1 MKKRIKKL
9 GLTLFFFALSTGL
22 HAYTVGQIVTFGQNT
37 YQVLTASAPD
47 FTLCFLGSTVSGELI
62 VPATV
67 TDGIDT
73 EFTVTEVGGNE
84 GYKCNNVT
92 SVVLPETV
100 TKINV
105 GSFSGASLNSM
116 NIPKSVVSISHTAG
130 YLWKKVPVYTVD
142 PENSN
147 FSADSDGALYSKDM
161 TALYSVP
168 SAVNL
173 NDGTY
178 TVAESVTDIYWDA
191 FLQNKNLKKIVLPP
205 NLQSIEVAYPSITFA
220 CPNLEAFEVA
230 SGGTTIF
237 RAIDGVLFDGNT
249 LVNYPQGKKTE
260 TYTVPEGVTEIAEYA
275 IADNSYM
282 KTIDLNDVT
291 KLNSSSLSNNPNL
304 ETVTLP
310 TNLSNESID
319 GAIVSCTSIKAFI
332 VPEDCVNFA
341 GVDGVVFSK
350 DMKTLYFYPPNKEG
364 ASYSIPESVEK
375 IGKQAFRRAKWLTE
389 MEIPKGVNDIGDQAF
404 GNMPM
409 LETVTFEEPSTIESF
424 GSSIFYN
431 CALLTEVTLP
441 SSLVRISNAFNS
453 CSNLK
458 IINVPDGSQLKT
470 IERNSFI
477 TNKAL
482 EEFNFLGSCELET
495 IGTSAFA
502 NLTKLTSFDVP
513 ATVTQISSNAFS
525 GCSSL
530 ATVMFA
536 DDALLKSLGAGAF
549 ADCSLT
555 AITIPESVAR
565 IGAEV
570 FRNCSVLEKVNLSAN
585 ITYVDPQ
592 AFKFCYNL
600 DEINV
605 DKDNTVYS
613 SVDGYL
619 LSADKETLMLFPPGK
634 ANSNFTLLP
643 PSITTIG
650 DYAFYACEKLENVII
665 PNKVTK
671 IGKRAFGL
679 CSNLNTV
686 TFLCDEMIDPA
697 NIDQEGNSMSFDD
710 GTNVA
715 PDMFKNINTYV
726 RRHLQDAFAN
736 NDFYQK
742 FNVVGTS
749 FFENGNEYL
758 PVSRNTVDLLSV
770 GSTDYTFVVPQT
782 ATGTVLV
789 NPGEVAEQ
797 TYAVHLIGDYAF
809 QSTPDDVKE
818 VVVKQHI
825 EYIGAKAFMTN
836 INENTSTIEKVF
848 FIQSQPTARMLSTTR
863 FELDETGNNY
873 NEFAAST
880 NVYVKK
886 SALPTYQS
894 VWTKQV
900 YDRRTHSYAA
910 SPFDFTSQLDFKIPD
925 VTIGK
930 KYSTFARE
938 FDTDFSD
945 YFAEMGRND
954 IGAFVAKKAVKH
966 VGGDY
971 GESEWHVKMTSVDM
985 HGGYSGSYGYVPAY
999 TGVLLKVLEEEKTD
1013 NDFYYTIGEQDEQQ
1027 YSVTDNI
1034 MNGVTVNYQSVEA
1047 SATDPIYVIQGGVF
1061 RKATSTI
1068 NNFPVHKAYMR
1079 LGEELPAGAKVM
1091 FVFDD
1096 EVTSIG
1102 DVELSGNEDVD
1113 SFTYDLQGRR
1123 LSSSQVPKGVY
1134 IQNGRKFVVK

>member
-1 MKKRIKKL
+1 M
-9 GLTLFFFALSTGL
+9 
-22 HAYTVGQIVTFGQNT
+22 
-37 YQVLTASAPD
+37 
-47 FTLCFLGSTVSGELI
+47 
-62 VPATV
+62 
-67 TDGIDT
+67 
-73 EFTVTEVGGNE
+73 
-84 GYKCNNVT
+84 
-92 SVVLPETV
+92 
-100 TKINV
+100 
-105 GSFSGASLNSM
+105 
-116 NIPKSVVSISHTAG
+116 
-130 YLWKKVPVYTVD
+130 
-142 PENSN
+142 
-147 FSADSDGALYSKDM
+147 
-161 TALYSVP
+161 
-168 SAVNL
+168 
-173 NDGTY
+173 
-178 TVAESVTDIYWDA
+178 
-191 FLQNKNLKKIVLPP
+191 
-205 NLQSIEVAYPSITFA
+205 
-220 CPNLEAFEVA
+220 
-230 SGGTTIF
+230 
-237 RAIDGVLFDGNT
+237 
-249 LVNYPQGKKTE
+249 
-260 TYTVPEGVTEIAEYA
+260 
-275 IADNSYM
+275 
-282 KTIDLNDVT
+282 
-291 KLNSSSLSNNPNL
+291 
-304 ETVTLP
+304 
-310 TNLSNESID
+310 
-319 GAIVSCTSIKAFI
+319 
-332 VPEDCVNFA
+332 
-341 GVDGVVFSK
+341 
-350 DMKTLYFYPPNKEG
+350 
-364 ASYSIPESVEK
+364 
-375 IGKQAFRRAKWLTE
+375 
-389 MEIPKGVNDIGDQAF
+389 
-404 GNMPM
+404 
-409 LETVTFEEPSTIESF
+409 
-424 GSSIFYN
+424 
-431 CALLTEVTLP
+431 
-441 SSLVRISNAFNS
+441 
-453 CSNLK
+453 
-458 IINVPDGSQLKT
+458 
-470 IERNSFI
+470 
-477 TNKAL
+477 
-482 EEFNFLGSCELET
+482 
-495 IGTSAFA
+495 
-502 NLTKLTSFDVP
+502 
-513 ATVTQISSNAFS
+513 
-525 GCSSL
+525 
-530 ATVMFA
+530 
-536 DDALLKSLGAGAF
+536 
-549 ADCSLT
+549 
-555 AITIPESVAR
+555 
-565 IGAEV
+565 
-570 FRNCSVLEKVNLSAN
+570 
-585 ITYVDPQ
+585 
-592 AFKFCYNL
+592 
-600 DEINV
+600 
-605 DKDNTVYS
+605 
-613 SVDGYL
+613 
-619 LSADKETLMLFPPGK
+619 
-634 ANSNFTLLP
+634 
-643 PSITTIG
+643 
-650 DYAFYACEKLENVII
+650 
-665 PNKVTK
+665 
-671 IGKRAFGL
+671 
-679 CSNLNTV
+679 
-686 TFLCDEMIDPA
+686 
-697 NIDQEGNSMSFDD
+697 
-710 GTNVA
+710 
-715 PDMFKNINTYV
+715 

-736 NDFYQK
+736 NDFYKK

-900 YDRRTHSYAA
+900 YDRDTHSYAA

-999 TGVLLKVLEEEKTD
+999 TGVLLKVLEEEKTN

-1034 MNGVTVNYQSVEA
+1034 MTGVTVNYQSVEA
-1047 SATDPIYVIQGGVF
+1047 SATDPIYVMQGGVF

>member
-1 MKKRIKKL
+1 MKKLIKKMCL
-9 GLTLFFFALSTGL
+9 ALSFFASPVGL
-22 HAYTVGQIVTFGQNT
+22 YAYTVGQIVTFGQNT

-47 FTLCFLGSTVSGELI
+47 FTLCFLGSTASGELI
-62 VPATV
+62 IPATV
-67 TDGIDT
+67 DDGIDT

-84 GYKCNNVT
+84 NYKCSNVT
-92 SVVLPETV
+92 AVVLPETV
-100 TKINV
+100 TKIKMA
-105 GSFSGASLNSM
+105 SFNGAALESLY
-116 NIPKSVVSISHTAG
+116 IPKSVVEISHSDG
-130 YLWKKVPVYTVD
+130 YAWKKAPVYTVD
-142 PENSN
+142 SENPN
-147 FSADSDGALYSKDM
+147 FTTDSDGALYSKDM
-161 TALYSVP
+161 TALYGVP
-168 SAVNL
+168 SAVALDN
-173 NDGTY
+173 GTY

-191 FLQNKNLKKIVLPP
+191 FLRNNNLKKIILPK
-205 NLQSIEVAYPSITFA
+205 NLQSIELAFPSITYG
-220 CPNLEAFEVA
+220 CLNLEAFEVA
-230 SGGTTIF
+230 SGGTTNF

-249 LVNYPQGKKTE
+249 LVNYPEGKKTE
-260 TYTVPEGVTEIAEYA
+260 TYTVPDGVTEIAQYA
-275 IADNSYM
+275 IVDNSYM
-282 KTIDLNDVT
+282 KNIDLNDVT
-291 KLNSSSLSNNPNL
+291 KLNPASLTSDFNL

-310 TNLSNESID
+310 KNLSDEGVE
-319 GAIVSCTSIKAFI
+319 GAIVSCTSIKAFN
-332 VPEDCVNFA
+332 VPVDCVNFT

-364 ASYSIPESVEK
+364 TSYSIPADVDK
-375 IGKQAFRRAKWLTE
+375 IGTWAFREARWLTE
-389 MEIPKGVNDIGDQAF
+389 IEIPKGVNFIGNQAF
-404 GNMPM
+404 RDMPR
-409 LETVTFEEPSTIESF
+409 LETVTFEEPSSIEKF
-424 GSSIFYN
+424 DNSIFFN
-431 CALLTEVTLP
+431 CTKLTEVTLP
-441 SSLVRISNAFNS
+441 SSLVEISDAFYG
-453 CSNLK
+453 CENLK

-470 IERNSFI
+470 ITGASFV
-477 TNKAL
+477 TNTAL
-482 EEFNFLGSCELET
+482 EEFNFLGSSELKT

-513 ATVTQISSNAFS
+513 ATVTQISANAFS

-536 DDALLKSLGAGAF
+536 DDALLISLGAGAF

-555 AITIPESVAR
+555 AITIPESVVR

-736 NDFYQK
+736 NEFYQK

-758 PVSRNTVDLLSV
+758 PVSRNTVDLLAV

-789 NPGEVAEQ
+789 NPGVETAQ

-818 VVVKQHI
+818 VVVKQHV

-836 INENTSTIEKVF
+836 IVDNTSTIEKIF

-880 NVYVKK
+880 KVYVKK

-900 YDRRTHSYAA
+900 YDRDTHSYAA

-954 IGAFVAKKAVKH
+954 IGAFVAKKAVRH

-971 GESEWHVKMTSVDM
+971 GESEYHVKMTSVDM
-985 HGGYSGSYGYVPAY
+985 HGGYAGSYGYVPAY
-999 TGVLLKVLEEEKTD
+999 TGVLLKVLEEEKTN
-1013 NDFYYTIGEQDEQQ
+1013 NDFYYTIGEQDEQE

-1034 MNGVTVNYQSVEA
+1034 MNGVTVNYQRVEA
-1047 SATDPIYVIQGGVF
+1047 STTDPIYVIQGGVF

-1096 EVTSIG
+1096 ETTAIEG
-1102 DVELSGNEDVD
+1102 VETVGSSEKETTV
-1113 SFTYDLQGRR
+1113 YDLQGRNV
-1123 LSSSQVPKGVY
+1123 SSAQLPKG
-1134 IQNGRKFVVK
+1134 IFIRGGRKFVVK